1 MKDINDTMQ
10 EVHAKKE
17 QKKRLQRMKKRKE
30 QKDAKVA
37 NARRCFMLG
46 EAVCEYFPD
55 MQKCHLQYNAPEI
68 DDAFREFRAI
78 LELLSKEIT
87 GQHQRTGCQQW
98 ARGSGYDKRLLISSA
113 HLYIDKVCGF
123 SDANIASLK

>member
-78 LELLSKEIT
+78 LELLSKDDKLL
-87 GQHQRTGCQQW
+87 
-98 ARGSGYDKRLLISSA
+98 GSIKERAVSNGREEVDMIN
-113 HLYIDKVCGF
+113 DC
-123 SDANIASLK
+123 